1 MTRRFLFWLKLLV
14 AVALLGL
21 IVVTIRPRP
30 IWDALLVAKY
40 DLVLFAALLMPLNI
54 FIQERKWAYLVKLS
68 HPNATLG
75 ETWGSL
81 LGGYTFGIVTPGRIG
96 EYGRSLLIRNAEPL
110 RLIGLTVID
119 KFYNLGLTTAV
130 GLPALCT
137 LPWALNFAT
146 GYVLYALLGL
156 LVVINGFLLYLALD
170 PRPVRS
176 LIYAAQIMLPKGQ
189 RVAQLMGGLD
199 RFGKPQARRTLLF
212 TLAHY
217 SVFLVQY
224 FLLINALGKLD
235 FLSSI
240 RGASAILFTKS
251 AIPIAIGDLGLDQLV
266 SVKFFGQFGITSEA
280 AFNASILLFAI
291 NVVTPALVGLFFV
304 GRLPLGDM
312 KRPES

>member
-1 MTRRFLFWLKLLV
+1 MTQRLFFWLKVLV
-14 AVALLGL
+14 AVILLGL
-21 IVVTIRPRP
+21 IVTTIKPRP
-30 IWDALLVAKY
+30 IWEALLVAKY

-54 FIQERKWAYLVKLS
+54 FLQERKWAYLVKLA
-68 HPNATLG
+68 HPEATPG

-81 LGGYTFGIVTPGRIG
+81 LGGYSFGIVTPGRIG
-96 EYGRSLLIRNAEPL
+96 EYGRSLLIRNADPI
-110 RLIGLTVID
+110 RLIGLTIID

-130 GLPALCT
+130 GLPALFT
-137 LPWALNFAT
+137 LPWALSTAT

-156 LVVINGFLLYLALD
+156 FVVIDGFLLYLALD

-176 LIYAAQIMLPKGQ
+176 LMYAAQIMLPKGK

-199 RFGKPQARRTLLF
+199 RFGIPQARRTLLF

-224 FLLINALGKLD
+224 FLLINALSSLD
-235 FLSSI
+235 FLASV
-240 RGASAILFTKS
+240 RGAAAVLFTKS

-266 SVKFFGQFGITSEA
+266 SVQFFGQFGITSEA

-291 NVVTPALVGLFFV
+291 NVVTPALAGLFFV
-304 GRLPLGDM
+304 GRLPLGNR